1 VVPQQLDQRFND
13 ARPFLV
19 TLKDHVAASLTVFA
33 DAHNYP
39 FTGRIKTVDSV
50 AEKIE
55 MGRYPRFSEIDDL
68 VGFIFVIP
76 TATVEEQV
84 REFCRATFEV
94 IAIRD
99 KRTAQKAPDVFRYDS
114 TRVIARARRPADLVD
129 RLIPSI
135 YDYLFEIQVRT
146 AFEHAWS
153 VATHDLVYKTKSVDW
168 KRIRLAAQLKASS
181 EGLDAAVAAFEH
193 LAHAIDESP
202 WSRVSEQLEVSSY
215 IADLFDGNRV
225 PGTLKPTNISRFCE
239 NFCTLVRAIRPTHSV
254 GDLLKRI
261 DDMLNQMQPDG
272 VPVSL
277 SLYQLFLGIICEQG
291 LIGSV
296 QNLSCHIT
304 PELQAM
310 FPRTNDIRMI
320 FDYNS

>member
-1 VVPQQLDQRFND
+1 MVPQQLDQRFND

-225 PGTLKPTNISRFCE
+225 PGTLKPTNISQFCE